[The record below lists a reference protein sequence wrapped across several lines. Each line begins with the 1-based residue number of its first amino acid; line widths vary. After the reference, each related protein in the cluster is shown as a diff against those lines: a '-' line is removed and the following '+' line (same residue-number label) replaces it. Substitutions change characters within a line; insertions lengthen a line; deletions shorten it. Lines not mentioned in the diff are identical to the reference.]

1 MTFFGDKAICNFRE
15 LVPKKP
21 KAAWQ
26 FRTGPTMKSLPVL
39 KDAFL
44 DIDGHTLCPD
54 GDNSPP
60 EFVILLRDTVA
71 LWLFAALSTCCFG
84 SGDVSSSHLSESWL
98 TGYFLAFSRIILVF
112 IAFVQHQTCSV
123 MSLPCVLEGRDL
135 LPPAEAVLTPG

>member
-1 MTFFGDKAICNFRE
+1 MTFFGDKVICNFRE

-44 DIDGHTLCPD
+44 DIGGHTLCPD

-71 LWLFAALSTCCFG
+71 LWPFAALSTCCFG
-84 SGDVSSSHLSESWL
+84 SRDVSSSHLSES
-98 TGYFLAFSRIILVF
+98 
-112 IAFVQHQTCSV
+112 
-123 MSLPCVLEGRDL
+123 
-135 LPPAEAVLTPG
+135 